1 MAKRTSASTPKP
13 KPKPKGQSK
22 GLSHAATKPKA
33 TASRGESKARSRQKS
48 GPSIDARH
56 RVYDGFLKI
65 DEVTVSFDR
74 LAGKGRMDGLKR
86 LIMERGDSAAALI
99 HETDTDK
106 VLLTRQVR
114 PATIEKG
121 PGAIE
126 EVVAGAIEKGE
137 APRDCIR
144 REIEEEIGY
153 RVPSRAI
160 KQIATFY
167 VSPGGTSERIV
178 LFYVKVEASQRV
190 NADASGVAS
199 ESEDIALVK
208 VDRRRF
214 IGQALGGKLDDAKT
228 LIAGLWLAQRDRN
241 SV

>member
-1 MAKRTSASTPKP
+1 MAKRPVASKLKVGGKPRSKRHSPAALKTNRKKSTSK
-13 KPKPKGQSK
+13 
-22 GLSHAATKPKA
+22 
-33 TASRGESKARSRQKS
+33 SRRKS
-48 GPSIDARH
+48 GPSIDTRR

-65 DEVTVSFDR
+65 DEVMVSFDR
-74 LAGKGRMDGLKR
+74 LAGKGRMEGLKR

-121 PGAIE
+121 PGAID

-153 RVPSRAI
+153 RVPARAI

-178 LFYVKVEASQRV
+178 LFYAQVEASQRV
-190 NADASGVAS
+190 DAHASGVAS
-199 ESEDIALVK
+199 ENEDIALVK

-214 IGQALGGKLDDAKT
+214 IRQALGGKLDDAKT
-228 LIAGLWLAQRDRN
+228 LIAGLWLAQRDRD

>member
-1 MAKRTSASTPKP
+1 MAKRPSTSKYET
-13 KPKPKGQSK
+13 QSK
-22 GLSHAATKPKA
+22 
-33 TASRGESKARSRQKS
+33 R
-48 GPSIDARH
+48 GPSIDERR
-56 RVYDGFLKI
+56 RVYDGFLRI

-74 LAGKGRMDGLKR
+74 LAGKGRTEGLKR

-126 EVVAGAIEKGE
+126 EIVAGAIEKGE
-137 APRDCIR
+137 EPRDCIR

-153 RVPSRAI
+153 RVPARAI

-167 VSPGGTSERIV
+167 VSPGGTSERIM
-178 LFYVKVEASQRV
+178 LFYVQVEASQRV
-190 NADASGVAS
+190 NVQASGVAS
-199 ESEDIALVK
+199 ENEDIALVK

-214 IGQALGGKLDDAKT
+214 IRRALGGKLDDAKT
-228 LIAGLWLAQRDRN
+228 LIAGLWLAQRERD
-241 SV
+241 ST